1 MIQEKTWRQRY
12 LKEAQNQKLKIEKYS
27 RIYQLQFRNTKKF
40 LKILMKNQV
49 GKKDNK
55 KSPIEGFSYCIGKIE
70 DFCVY
75 NKELIHTN

>member
-1 MIQEKTWRQRY
+1 MIREKTWRQRY

-55 KSPIEGFSYCIGKIE
+55 NKPYRGLFLLYRKNRGFLR
-70 DFCVY
+70 VQ
-75 NKELIHTN
+75 